1 MESVLIGL
9 EVVSVRWIVKRA
21 LLAALTIYTVVT
33 ITFFLIRLMPGNIV
47 DMLVLTYVRDYGMSR
62 EDAEAAVSLLLDI
75 ELGKPLW
82 EQYVDYITGLLR
94 GDFGRTMISS
104 ATVPVIDPIIKAL
117 PWTIFLLSL
126 AMTISFAMGVGLGML
141 MAYKRGGVFD
151 SVASTF
157 ASISYAVPNY
167 IMALFLLYILAL
179 NLKIFPARGSYD
191 VSISPGFNL
200 PFISSVL
207 YHAILPIMTYVVTS
221 VGGWM
226 LAMRSSTIRVL
237 GEDYVVAA
245 EARGLRS
252 RRVAT
257 TYVGRNAILPLFT
270 SFAISLGYMFGGSTL
285 IETWFAYSGIG
296 MVMGLAMSYRDYPL
310 IQGCFILIVT
320 AVIVS
325 NFIADVLYSKLDP
338 RIRLGE

>member
-1 MESVLIGL
+1 M
-9 EVVSVRWIVKRA
+9 RWIVKRA
-21 LLAALTIYTVVT
+21 LLAALTIYVVITV
-33 ITFFLIRLMPGNIV
+33 TFFLIRLMPGNIV
-47 DMLVLTYVRDYGMSR
+47 DMLVLRYEREFGMSR
-62 EDAEAAVSLLLDI
+62 EDAEAMVALLLDI

-82 EQYVDYITGLLR
+82 EQYVDYMVGLLR

-104 ATVPVIDPIIKAL
+104 ATVPVIQPILIAL
-117 PWTIFLLSL
+117 PWTIFLLSF
-126 AMTISFAMGVGLGML
+126 AMTVSFLLGVGLGML
-141 MAYKRGGVFD
+141 MAYKRGGVLD
-151 SVASTF
+151 NAASTF

-167 IMALFLLYILAL
+167 IMALYFLYALAV
-179 NLKIFPARGSYD
+179 NLPIFPARGSYD
-191 VSISPGFNL
+191 VSVQPGFNL
-200 PFISSVL
+200 PFISSVF
-207 YHAILPIMTYVVTS
+207 YHAVLPVMTYVVTS

-245 EARGLRS
+245 EARGLKG

-310 IQGCFILIVT
+310 IQGCFILIVA
-320 AVIVS
+320 AVIIS
-325 NFIADVLYSKLDP
+325 NFIADMLYSKLDP
-338 RIRLGE
+338 RIKLGE